1 MKKTGAGDDA
11 VAKTSQP
18 KGIRVFVSGC
28 YGIIH
33 AGHLQFFED
42 ARALGDHLT
51 VCFASD
57 EVYRLAKGR
66 EPALPQDNR
75 HKLLSSLK
83 PVDHVVSSSD
93 LHPVFDFAT
102 HAINLR
108 PNILAVTE
116 DDKNKAVKEEFCA
129 KHGIKFVVLPKRT
142 SVQNV
147 VSTTKI
153 LQNMSGKVEV
163 PLRVDFAGGWLDVP
177 RLARK
182 GGYVVNC
189 AISPLVSLE
198 YWPYELGGGLGG
210 SAAHALLNVKNGI
223 RSEVK
228 LGVGWQDP
236 AVIEETGLC
245 VWQSGKQPVLEVKQN
260 PAWLEGRMA
269 IFWTGKTHH
278 TPTIVKNARDY
289 NLIFKAGKAA
299 RDAVHAQDIRAL
311 ARAVAMSY
319 QAQLK
324 EGMQP
329 LPKSA
334 GALAAKYLG
343 GGHGGYALYLYASK
357 TQRDKAARVK
367 GFKKIEP
374 YTKLRTW

>member
-1 MKKTGAGDDA
+1 MKKTGAHDKA
-11 VAKTSQP
+11 ATETSQP

-75 HKLLSSLK
+75 LKLLNSLK
-83 PVDHVVSSSD
+83 PVDHAVASSD

-116 DDKNKAVKEEFCA
+116 DDKNKVAKEEFCA
-129 KHGIKFVVLPKRT
+129 KYGIKLVVLPKRT

-163 PLRVDFAGGWLDVP
+163 PVRVDFAGGWLDVP

-189 AISPLVSLE
+189 AVSPLVSLE
-198 YWPYELGGGLGG
+198 HWPYEIGGGLGG

-260 PAWLEGRMA
+260 PVWLEGRMA

-278 TPTIVKNARDY
+278 TPTIVKNVRDY
-289 NLIFKAGKAA
+289 NLIFKAGKVA

-311 ARAVAMSY
+311 ARAVGMSY

-329 LPKSA
+329 LPKVA

-343 GGHGGYALYLYASK
+343 GGHGGYALYLFTTKA
-357 TQRDKAARVK
+357 QRDKAARGK